1 MLPTLDARLAAAAEL
16 VRPGEPVADIGCDHG
31 KLTAVLA
38 ASGKYPKVIGAD
50 LRPGPLAKA
59 EQTLEHAGCKDRA
72 ELRLGDGL
80 SVLTENEVGSIVLA
94 GVSAQ
99 TTWEILEKAPWV
111 FTVGGPRIIMI
122 PATRHDALRRWLWEH
137 GFSFAADRPVQAA
150 GRWYAVMAAEYTG
163 RVYAPTF
170 AECLFGST
178 GEWPEGK
185 GYADWQKAK
194 LPRMRLGVP
203 DGSALA
209 QEIDSL
215 LAGVQLSQRES
226 LWQNDERCMECQGL
240 SPWERWHCVSNDGE
254 GEDGED
260 MITVNQVYE
269 AMQAIAPLELAEHW
283 DNPGLLV
290 DCGGQMHR
298 VLAALDITPEVVAEA
313 AAKQCEMIV
322 SHHPVI
328 FDPLKKIGPQDVP
341 FQLVQAG
348 ISAICMHTNLDA
360 AEGGV
365 NEVLAGIFDMKNMET
380 FAEGCGRV
388 GAIEEIAVPELA
400 RKAQQELAARC
411 NQPKNGPAV
420 QVKFVDA
427 GKPVKR
433 LAVISGAG
441 GSLFA
446 DAIAMG
452 ADCLLTGEA
461 NHHHAID
468 AKRLGLSLI
477 AAGHYATEFPV
488 TAAVAAK
495 LRAALPELDVLV
507 STENR
512 DPYTYL

>member
-1 MLPTLDARLAAAAEL
+1 MLPTLDARLSAAAEL

-59 EQTLEHAGCKDRA
+59 EQTLEYAGCKDRA

-80 SVLTENEVGSIVLA
+80 SVLSPGEVSTIVLA

-99 TTWEILEKAPWV
+99 TTWEIIEKAPWV
-111 FTVGGPRIIMI
+111 SAPGGPRLVMV
-122 PATRHDALRRWLWEH
+122 PATRHSDLRRWLWEH
-137 GFSFAADRPVQAA
+137 GFAFVADRPVQAA

-163 RVYAPTF
+163 EVKTPTF
-170 AECLFGST
+170 QECLFGLT
-178 GEWPEGK
+178 GQWPEGE
-185 GYADWQKAK
+185 GYAAWQKAK
-194 LPRMRLGVP
+194 LPRLRLGVP
-203 DGSALA
+203 DGTELA
-209 QEIDSL
+209 KEIDEL
-215 LAGVQLSQRES
+215 IKGGEQRMTTVQQIYEEMQR
-226 LWQNDERCMECQGL
+226 
-240 SPWERWHCVSNDGE
+240 
-254 GEDGED
+254 
-260 MITVNQVYE
+260 
-269 AMQAIAPLELAEHW
+269 IAPLALAESW

-290 DCGGQMHR
+290 DCGGEVSR
-298 VLAALDITPEVVAEA
+298 VLVTLDITPEVVEEA
-313 AAKQCEMIV
+313 ARKGCGLIV

-328 FDPLKKIGPQDVP
+328 FSPLKKLSGQDVA
-341 FQLVQAG
+341 FQLVKSG

-365 NEVLAGIFDMKNMET
+365 NEVLAGIFGMREMEA

-388 GAIEEIAVPELA
+388 GSIEPVTVPELA
-400 RKAQQELAARC
+400 KKAQKELASRC
-411 NQPKNGPAV
+411 NQPFNGPAV
-420 QVKFVDA
+420 QVKFADT
-427 GKPVKR
+427 GKTVRR

-441 GSLFA
+441 GSLFE
-446 DAIAMG
+446 DAIAQG

-488 TAAVAAK
+488 TAAVAEK
-495 LRAALPELDVLV
+495 LRTAFPELEVLV
-507 STENR
+507 SEDAR

>member
-1 MLPTLDARLAAAAEL
+1 
-16 VRPGEPVADIGCDHG
+16 
-31 KLTAVLA
+31 
-38 ASGKYPKVIGAD
+38 
-50 LRPGPLAKA
+50 
-59 EQTLEHAGCKDRA
+59 
-72 ELRLGDGL
+72 
-80 SVLTENEVGSIVLA
+80 
-94 GVSAQ
+94 
-99 TTWEILEKAPWV
+99 
-111 FTVGGPRIIMI
+111 
-122 PATRHDALRRWLWEH
+122 
-137 GFSFAADRPVQAA
+137 
-150 GRWYAVMAAEYTG
+150 
-163 RVYAPTF
+163 
-170 AECLFGST
+170 
-178 GEWPEGK
+178 
-185 GYADWQKAK
+185 
-194 LPRMRLGVP
+194 
-203 DGSALA
+203 
-209 QEIDSL
+209 
-215 LAGVQLSQRES
+215 
-226 LWQNDERCMECQGL
+226 
-240 SPWERWHCVSNDGE
+240 
-254 GEDGED
+254 

-360 AEGGV
+360 AEG
-365 NEVLAGIFDMKNMET
+365 
-380 FAEGCGRV
+380 CGRV
-388 GAIEEIAVPELA
+388 GAIEEITVPELA

-411 NQPKNGPAV
+411 NAPAVGPAV

-495 LRAALPELDVLV
+495 LRAALPELEVLV